1 MKKIG
6 LMFAALLAI
15 VTLSGC
21 TNKEESKAD
30 IDPEKLLQT
39 LKNDSPLVPLGK
51 VPIPA
56 DNPMAADVVKLGQ
69 ILFFDQRLSGANDRS
84 CATCHDPKKGYGDE
98 KATLEMING
107 KPGARNSPTIINSGY
122 YRSNFWDGRAKSL
135 EEQALGPIQNPNEMN
150 QDLNQLVEE
159 LKAVEGY
166 NEYFAAAFPDG
177 ITSTNIAKS
186 IAAFERQ
193 IVVNDTR
200 FDQFMEGDT
209 DALTQQELRG
219 LDLFAGKAMCS
230 TCHNG
235 PNLSDNNFY
244 NVGLESEDEGLYA
257 ITKKAGD
264 MGKFRT
270 AGLYGITH
278 TAPYMHDGSL
288 NTLEDV
294 IDYYNKGGGEHRN
307 KSFYLKNFMSP
318 IGLTDGEK
326 ADLLAFLKVL
336 GGEVPIYEA
345 PELPVQ

>member
-21 TNKEESKAD
+21 ANKDESKAV

-56 DNPMAADVVKLGQ
+56 DNPMTADVVKLGQ
-69 ILFFDQRLSGANDRS
+69 MLFFDQRLSEANDRS
-84 CATCHDPKKGYGDE
+84 CATCHDPQKGYGDD

-107 KPGARNSPTIINSGY
+107 KPGARNSPTIINAGY
-122 YRSNFWDGRAKSL
+122 YTSNFWDGRAKSL

-193 IVVNDTR
+193 VVVDDTR

-209 DALTQQELRG
+209 NALTQQELHG

-288 NTLEDV
+288 KSLEDV
-294 IDYYNKGGGEHRN
+294 IDYYNNGGGEHRN

-318 IGLTDGEK
+318 IGLTDSEK

-336 GGEVPIYEA
+336 GGEVPIYKA
-345 PELPVQ
+345 PELPLQ